1 MLPVPGM
8 PAIVTLV
15 SREPHAELVR
25 YLAGVGF
32 EVRPVRSPEGA
43 AREGTLIWLP
53 EPGLDE
59 RVIADAV
66 RAWLGAKVRLRVVV
80 VTGGA
85 ERELTMDTR
94 GRVSLLPAPVFGWQ
108 LVDALRAETVTP

>member
-1 MLPVPGM
+1 M

-32 EVRPVRSPEGA
+32 EVRPVRTPEGA

-59 RVIADAV
+59 RVIAEAV

-80 VTGGA
+80 VTGRPVRL
-85 ERELTMDTR
+85 RELTMDTR
-94 GRVSLLPAPVFGWQ
+94 GRVLLLPAPVFGWQ